1 MVLEHGMGFGPG
13 PLLGAAGALV
23 PFVPP
28 IGVYQSQRNTYTQ
41 VTMKPSWLRPA
52 KIINRRAPPHIVRG
66 FHGAVGDPTT

>member
-28 IGVYQSQRNTYTQ
+28 DRVYQSQCDTYTT
-41 VTMKPSWLRPA
+41 VEMKPSWLRPA
-52 KIINRRAPPHIVRG
+52 HIQNRRAPPHVVRG